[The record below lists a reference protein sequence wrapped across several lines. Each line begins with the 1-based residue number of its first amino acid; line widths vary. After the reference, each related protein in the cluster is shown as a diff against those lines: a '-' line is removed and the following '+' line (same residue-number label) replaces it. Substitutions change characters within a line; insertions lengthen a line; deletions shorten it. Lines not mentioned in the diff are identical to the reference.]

1 MESPE
6 LVSRAQACLLGAAV
20 GDALGATVEFLTPSE
35 IRARH
40 GVHRRI
46 RGGGWLRLRPG
57 QVTDDTE
64 MSLCLA
70 RALVRVG
77 GWDPS
82 AAAEEFA
89 HWLRS
94 GPVDVGSTCARGIRR
109 YLHFKTLTAPPCEW
123 DAGNGAVMRVAPA
136 ALFSVGDDSLLERV
150 AVEQARLTH
159 NHPLSDAACVAVGRL
174 VHLGLRGA
182 PARELLAVA
191 QALESVHPSFAFR
204 SGPGPAGGF
213 VGDTLRAVF
222 HSLFTTTSFEQCLV
236 RVVNLGGDADTT
248 GTIAGAVAGAL
259 YGLEGLPRQW
269 TRRLGKDVR
278 EELLRLGAKL
288 VALSPAL
295 RSGR

>member
-1 MESPE
+1 MDARE
-6 LVSRAQACLLGAAV
+6 LVTRAQGCLLGAAV

-46 RGGGWLRLRPG
+46 RGGGWLRLRAG

-70 RALVRVG
+70 RALVRAG
-77 GWDPS
+77 GWDPT

-89 HWLRS
+89 DWLRS

-109 YLHFKTLTAPPCEW
+109 YLHFQTLAAPPCEW

-136 ALFSVGDDSLLERV
+136 ALFSVGDDPLLERV

-174 VHLGLRGA
+174 VHLALRGA
-182 PARELLAVA
+182 PTRELLPVA
-191 QALESVHPSFAFR
+191 QGLESLHPSFSFR

-222 HSLFTTTSFEQCLV
+222 HSFFTTTSFEQCLV

-248 GTIAGAVAGAL
+248 GAIAGAMAGAV
-259 YGLEGLPRQW
+259 YGLGGLPRRW
-269 TRRLGKDVR
+269 TRRLAKDVR
-278 EELLRLGAKL
+278 EELLRLGAEL

-295 RSGR
+295 RAGR

>member
-1 MESPE
+1 MPSPE

-77 GWDPS
+77 DWDPR

-191 QALESVHPSFAFR
+191 LALESVHPSFAFR

-236 RVVNLGGDADTT
+236 AVVNLGGDADTT

-259 YGLEGLPRQW
+259 YGLEGLPRRW

-278 EELLRLGAKL
+278 EELLQLGAEL